1 MIVLL
6 CYCFWT
12 GIVRIPRMYANFV
25 EEEYRSVFAIALP
38 YTNPFK
44 WVNYT
49 YTENCGI
56 TIVCGGSVVYFM
68 GHPCPQSYISMNQY
82 KVFIPKNAMF
92 NVIIMMTSKL
102 LVTHKHWNPPKSR
115 GFPSI
120 TCSVYL
126 VHRREKMAQ
135 VVEFLIYYRYLL

>member
-6 CYCFWT
+6 SYCFWT

-56 TIVCGGSVVYFM
+56 TIVCGGSMVYFM
-68 GHPCPQSYISMNQY
+68 GHSCPQSYIQSIY
-82 KVFIPKNAMF
+82 HKNAMF
-92 NVIIMMTSKL
+92 NEIIMMTSKL
-102 LVTHKHWNPPKSR
+102 LVTHKNWALQNQDGSPVSH
-115 GFPSI
+115 
-120 TCSVYL
+120 
-126 VHRREKMAQ
+126 
-135 VVEFLIYYRYLL
+135 